1 MLKKFL
7 VLLLSYQLSF
17 SFVTTDPTSYIYFM
31 QQIQQM
37 TKMID
42 AATTQIKTL
51 GGIRTAMDETKRQIY
66 NAKDNLDGAFSNLQS
81 AMKDLQEAT
90 SNAEVKSLFD
100 LGRDSIKTNS
110 TEGILYKNI
119 TNEIQS
125 YFDNADDAIMKN
137 FDKAKLQAYDEEMKK
152 LTAAL
157 SSNSLEDA
165 KKNLETLDYAKI
177 SKNLLLRDY
186 LASLQGKS
194 KEGYRNYAL
203 KMNNDIWNKY
213 FLPNEEEKEKRK
225 ARQEKVAKYISYIE
239 NSSDIYQQT
248 QTTNMILSE
257 ILTVLNEEY
266 KSAISYRN
274 AMSLLYL
281 SNSDN
286 QSFLDQIKKN
296 REVYGK
302 LKKSQ
307 DVQIDDIGL
316 SRIQN
321 LPKSNPYGVGFRPFK

>member
-1 MLKKFL
+1 M
-7 VLLLSYQLSF
+7 
-17 SFVTTDPTSYIYFM
+17 
-31 QQIQQM
+31 
-37 TKMID
+37 
-42 AATTQIKTL
+42 
-51 GGIRTAMDETKRQIY
+51 
-66 NAKDNLDGAFSNLQS
+66 
-81 AMKDLQEAT
+81 
-90 SNAEVKSLFD
+90 
-100 LGRDSIKTNS
+100 
-110 TEGILYKNI
+110 
-119 TNEIQS
+119 
-125 YFDNADDAIMKN
+125 
-137 FDKAKLQAYDEEMKK
+137 
-152 LTAAL
+152 
-157 SSNSLEDA
+157 
-165 KKNLETLDYAKI
+165 
-177 SKNLLLRDY
+177 LRDY

>member
-17 SFVTTDPTSYIYFM
+17 SFVTTDPTSYVYFM

-66 NAKDNLDGAFSNLQS
+66 NAKDNLEGAFSNLQS

-248 QTTNMILSE
+248 QTTNMILAE

-286 QSFLDQIKKN
+286 KSFLDQIKKN

>member
-1 MLKKFL
+1 MICL
-7 VLLLSYQLSF
+7 VCSPLF
-17 SFVTTDPTSYIYFM
+17 
-31 QQIQQM
+31 
-37 TKMID
+37 
-42 AATTQIKTL
+42 
-51 GGIRTAMDETKRQIY
+51 
-66 NAKDNLDGAFSNLQS
+66 
-81 AMKDLQEAT
+81 
-90 SNAEVKSLFD
+90 KSLFD

-110 TEGILYKNI
+110 SEGILYKKI

-125 YFDNADDAIMKN
+125 YFDNADKAIMKN
-137 FDKAKLQAYDEEMKK
+137 FDQGKLQSFDEEMKK
-152 LTAAL
+152 IIGAL
-157 SSNSLEDA
+157 NSNSLEDA

-225 ARQEKVAKYISYIE
+225 VRKERLDKYLSYIE

-274 AMSLLYL
+274 AMALLYL
-281 SNSDN
+281 NNSDS

-307 DVQIDDIGL
+307 DVEIDDIGL

-321 LPKSNPYGVGFRPFK
+321 IPKSNPFGIGFRPYK